1 MEQVGDEIKKEWQK
15 LRAPESLVERTKEAA
30 KQEEA
35 KVAGRRKKMVRYVA
49 GGSVLAAAAVLFIL
63 ITSLDMGRQA
73 KERQVP
79 PMSAGTWLKLGTAAE
94 DKEIYLE
101 EEVSMERV
109 NILPM
114 AFVQAQREEI
124 ICGVT
129 VLFVRSDAGVWMA
142 AYEEQDTFVV
152 ITARVDE
159 EQEMAAIM
167 ERILEAQQ

>member
-1 MEQVGDEIKKEWQK
+1 MERVGDEIKREWRK

-35 KVAGRRKKMVRYVA
+35 KVAGHRKKMARYVA

-73 KERQVP
+73 EEQVP
-79 PMSAGTWLKLGTAAE
+79 PMSAGTWLRLGTAAE

-101 EEVSMERV
+101 EEVSMERAS
-109 NILPM
+109 ILPM
-114 AFVQAQREEI
+114 AFAQAQWEET
-124 ICGVT
+124 ICGVK
-129 VLFVRSDAGVWMA
+129 VLFVKSDAGGWMA
-142 AYEEQDTFVV
+142 AYEDQEAYVV

-159 EQEMAAIM
+159 EQEMVAVM